1 MKSKVIL
8 ACLLAAFCLT
18 ASAGK
23 KKDKVV
29 AKTPAVLAID
39 TLQIDTFS
47 YAAGKANTVGL
58 KPYLVQRMGVDT
70 TYMADFMLGFDT
82 DSMTVADK
90 REKARL
96 AGIEIRSQVEKQIFP
111 QISKQVNDTADV
123 LNRLLFVAG
132 FRSGI
137 SEEND
142 LLPIPMDS
150 TQAFVKRQMDRY
162 HAELMEAKYGPNRRA
177 GEEFLRENATKD
189 SVHVTESGL
198 QYKVLVEGTG
208 DIPTAKQKVK
218 VNYRGTLLDGTEFD
232 SSYSRKQPSTFT
244 CSQVI
249 KGWGEALTMMPVG
262 SKWELYI
269 PQELAYGERES
280 GKIPPYSMLIFEVEL
295 VDIVK

>member
-1 MKSKVIL
+1 MKSKVML

-23 KKDKVV
+23 KKDKTM
-29 AKTPAVLAID
+29 AKAPAVAAID

-47 YAAGKANTVGL
+47 YAAGKANTNGL

-70 TYMADFMLGFDT
+70 TYMEDFMRGFDT
-82 DSMTVADK
+82 DSMTEADK

-111 QISKQVNDTADV
+111 QISKQVNDTVDV
-123 LNRLLFVAG
+123 LSRELFVAG
-132 FRSGI
+132 FRTGI
-137 SEEND
+137 SGEND

-150 TQAFVKRQMDRY
+150 TQAYVKQQMERY
-162 HAELMEAKYGPNRRA
+162 RAELMEGKYGPNREA
-177 GEEFLRENATKD
+177 GEQFLKENATKEG
-189 SVHVTESGL
+189 VHVTESGL
-198 QYKVLVEGTG
+198 QYKVLVEGSG
-208 DIPTAKQKVK
+208 DVPTMKQKVK

-232 SSYSRKQPSTFT
+232 SSYKRNQPSTFT